1 MNMRNSATS
10 SLSHKLGAFGIAVAL
25 SMTMAGCASQG
36 GSQEPAPE
44 TSAEESEAVEEE
56 PVVEEMS
63 EGAGN
68 YPVVSG
74 DEYHPQVYS
83 LNYFGNDEPVFPDGI
98 KDGWRFA
105 GAYAEGKVAVM
116 ATQGTYDESWGQ
128 WDSLEPVVEFIDR
141 EGNVLCNLNE
151 LVAQPGMNIVSFSG
165 LGYTNDSGGGDARI
179 QFRNGALALSVYYEP
194 EDVSGSKETIDYLIN
209 DDFQIVYQSSEANLR
224 TLGVASP
231 YWKASSEIIDNTGVV
246 LLTSDDVAQQSGLED
261 GINDPEVQ
269 VKGLHYLAAGYQGKD
284 ETAVLDFDGNV
295 LFTSSTLST
304 DLEYD
309 SAEFELNADDR
320 TVGVELRKNGDVRIG
335 LYDYVNGEWAVELE
349 DPEETDI
356 TGFTTLGGQTFKLVN
371 SGNPNDDLYTL
382 DGALVAE
389 NVFWQE
395 RNVYYQGGECYLL
408 SSGNSSAISLLDL
421 ESETAREFP
430 YNFTPGSDD
439 NPWDSELRADTAED
453 TPKFIEGTA
462 DYASDEE
469 PITASEE

>member
-1 MNMRNSATS
+1 MRDPIEAAPFVR
-10 SLSHKLGAFGIAVAL
+10 KLGAFGVAAAL
-25 SMTMAGCASQG
+25 SVVLAGCASQG
-36 GSQEPAPE
+36 GSQEPEPEAPVEE
-44 TSAEESEAVEEE
+44 TEAVEEE
-56 PVVEEMS
+56 PVVEEMG
-63 EGAGN
+63 ENAGS

-83 LNYFGNDEPVFPDGI
+83 LNYFENDEPVFPDGI

-141 EGNVLCNLNE
+141 DGNVLCNLNE
-151 LVAQPGMNIVSFSG
+151 LVAQPGLEIVSFSG
-165 LGYTNDSGGGDARI
+165 LGYTNDDGGGDARI
-179 QFRNGALALSVYYEP
+179 QFRNGSLALEVTYEP
-194 EDVSGSKETIDYLIN
+194 ESGSGSNEAINYLI
-209 DDFQIVYQSSEANLR
+209 DEDFQIVYQSSEGSIR

-231 YWKASSEIIDNTGVV
+231 YWKTSSGIIDGTGAV

-261 GINDPEVQ
+261 GINDPDVQ
-269 VKGLHYLAAGYQGKD
+269 IKGSHYLAAGYQGKD
-284 ETAVLDFDGNV
+284 ETAVLDFEGNV
-295 LFTSSTLST
+295 LFASSALNA

-335 LYDYVNGEWAVELE
+335 LYDYVGGEWVVELE
-349 DPEETDI
+349 DPEDTGI
-356 TGFTTLGGQTFKLVN
+356 AGFTTLGGQTFKLVN

-408 SSGNSSAISLLDL
+408 SSGMSSAINLLDL
-421 ESETAREFP
+421 ENMTAREFP

-439 NPWDSELRADTAED
+439 NPWDSSLMADTAED
-453 TPKFIEGTA
+453 TPKFVEGTA